1 MMASIMGDAG
11 ILDLN
16 VPVSRMPVPDHGAGF
31 WQGVGNL
38 DIFLI
43 GDDRIFY
50 AVTTHYR
57 AAKIQTKSATGKY

>member
-1 MMASIMGDAG
+1 MGDAG

-16 VPVSRMPVPDHGAGF
+16 VPVSRMPVPDHGARF

-38 DIFLI
+38 DIFLT

-50 AVTTHYR
+50 AVTTHYCV
-57 AAKIQTKSATGKY
+57 AKIQTKSATGKY